1 VAGLVRM
8 RRPGLAG
15 TGAPRRGRRDPFQPN
30 GRAAFLRTTAHV
42 GIAVH
47 TGITGPRR
55 LAWR

>member
-1 VAGLVRM
+1 M

-15 TGAPRRGRRDPFQPN
+15 TGAPLRGRRDPFQPN